1 VAEKRLLAVLAH
13 PDDESFGPGGA
24 LARAAA
30 EGVEVHLVTMTDG
43 AAGTTDQSLDGD
55 ELAAVR
61 AGELRAAASKL
72 GVTLHHL
79 THRDSGFSDQA
90 AAAHPEALVNVPT
103 EQLAEELSQLI
114 QQIRPH
120 VVMTHD
126 ETGGYGHRDHIS
138 CHRAT
143 VAAFGDAADW
153 KPQRL
158 YCEVS
163 SERWMRIAAAI
174 MRLVRKD
181 PTRVGANQDI
191 DLTKIGVPSSSITTR
206 INIRPYWRSKKA
218 AAACHQS
225 QGGGPPQTRHLP
237 VFLLR
242 LLFPTETFTRL
253 APASPGVLR
262 ESSFFEGLE

>member
-1 VAEKRLLAVLAH
+1 MADKRLLAVLAH
-13 PDDESFGPGGA
+13 PDDESFGPGGS

-43 AAGTTDQSLDGD
+43 AAGTTDNGLDGE

-61 AGELRAAASKL
+61 AGELRAAASEL

-79 THRDSGFSDQA
+79 SHRDSGFGDEA
-90 AAAHPEALVNVPT
+90 DAAHPEALVNVPT
-103 EQLAEELSQLI
+103 EQLAAELGVLI

-120 VVMTHD
+120 VVITHD

-143 VAAFGDAADW
+143 VAAFGAAADW
-153 KPQRL
+153 KPGRL

-163 SERWMRIAAAI
+163 SDRWMTVAVAI
-174 MRLVRKD
+174 MRLARKD
-181 PTRVGANQDI
+181 PTRVGANKDI
-191 DLTKIGVPSSSITTR
+191 DLTKVGVPSSWITTR
-206 INIRPYWRSKKA
+206 VNIRPYWPSKKT

-225 QGGGPPQTRHLP
+225 QGGGPPPTRLLP
-237 VFLLR
+237 MFLLR
-242 LLFPTETFTRL
+242 LLFPTETFIRL
-253 APASPGVLR
+253 APASTGVLR
-262 ESSFFEGLE
+262 ESWFFEGLE